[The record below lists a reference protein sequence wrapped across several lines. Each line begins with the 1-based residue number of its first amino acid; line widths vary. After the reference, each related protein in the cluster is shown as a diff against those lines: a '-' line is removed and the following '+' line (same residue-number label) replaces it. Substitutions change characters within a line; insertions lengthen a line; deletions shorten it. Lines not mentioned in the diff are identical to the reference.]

1 LLACV
6 TGEPADIFF
15 PRLAEPTMLTFS
27 SIADAL
33 LTELGFEPDRCAT
46 DEEARLKA
54 AAREP
59 GDRRWPVYYFES
71 DTSGEKSFEEF
82 YTDTEVV
89 DESRFEALGV
99 VKATTQLDVA
109 GIRSLVADLAAL
121 FERADL
127 DKADIVDV
135 LTRLVPSFH
144 HVETGK
150 SLDSKM

>member
-1 LLACV
+1 
-6 TGEPADIFF
+6 
-15 PRLAEPTMLTFS
+15 MLTFS

-33 LTELGFEPDRCAT
+33 LGELGFEPDPCAT
-46 DEEARLKA
+46 EEEARQKA

-59 GDRRWPVYYFES
+59 DAGTWPVHYFES

-99 VKATTQLDVA
+99 VKATTELDVS
-109 GIRSLVADLAAL
+109 GIRSLVSELEEL
-121 FERADL
+121 FARAEL
-127 DKADIVDV
+127 DKADIVTA